1 MQIREI
7 PKAKKNKIGYI
18 NKNGVKSEA
27 NENETFSYLTLFG
40 MNIELIKPTG
50 IKKAKNPDIFIMGS
64 IWEVKTPISTNRNT
78 IKNRFREASRQASKI
93 IFDLRFIKNN
103 ADKVEIQLINMFK
116 TGGQVRRMLIIEK
129 SGRLLDVTK

>member
-64 IWEVKTPISTNRNT
+64 IWEVKTPISANRNT